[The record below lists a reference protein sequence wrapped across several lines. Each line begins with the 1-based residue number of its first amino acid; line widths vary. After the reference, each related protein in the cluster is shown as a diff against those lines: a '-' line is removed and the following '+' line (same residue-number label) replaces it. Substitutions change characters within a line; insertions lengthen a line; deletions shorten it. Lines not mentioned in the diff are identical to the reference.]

1 MRVSDGTK
9 EVFVLMTDEKYL
21 TVEEVANELRVSTDI
36 VYKWLNIG
44 DLAGYQLARKVW
56 RISRD
61 DLNQFLEKRKNTK
74 PDIS

>member
-1 MRVSDGTK
+1 
-9 EVFVLMTDEKYL
+9 MTDEKYL